1 MPAPMD
7 ISVKYIRDTLARCH
21 PRPEASALA
30 RVVCCEELGL
40 SSADYFLGKDIT
52 LSPKD
57 EQKLE
62 SILARLCRHEPVQYV
77 LGRARFLGRDFHVE
91 PGVLIPRPETEE
103 LVELIL
109 RELSGTPRVL
119 DVGTGSGCIAVT
131 LALEMPG
138 AEVCAWDVSPRA
150 LEVAQANC
158 RLLHAAVDFRLRD
171 VFACDPQDG
180 GQYDAIVSNPPYV
193 AEAEKRDMA
202 PEVLDWEPSE
212 ALFVPDDDPL
222 RYYRRIGRLGL
233 ERLKPGGRIY
243 LEINRA
249 YGPQLLQLFR
259 GQGYGDMRLLKDLSG
274 NDRFVVL
281 RHPGGGPACFKE

>member
-62 SILARLCRHEPVQYV
+62 SILARLCCHEPVQYV

-103 LVELIL
+103 LVELML

-131 LALEMPG
+131 LALDMPQSRVTACDISPSALAVAQENALRLG
-138 AEVCAWDVSPRA
+138 ASVALERRDMLCMGDDVAVWDV
-150 LEVAQANC
+150 
-158 RLLHAAVDFRLRD
+158 
-171 VFACDPQDG
+171 
-180 GQYDAIVSNPPYV
+180 IVSNPPYICD
-193 AEAEKRDMA
+193 AERKDMSRN
-202 PEVLDWEPSE
+202 VLDYEPHS
-212 ALFVPDDDPL
+212 ALFVPDADPL
-222 RYYRRIGRLGL
+222 RFYAPIARYAARALR
-233 ERLKPGGRIY
+233 PGGALYFELNPLTADLTADMVRQAGFTQVDVY
-243 LEINRA
+243 RDM
-249 YGPQLLQLFR
+249 YGKR
-259 GQGYGDMRLLKDLSG
+259 RMMKACNVVRL
-274 NDRFVVL
+274 
-281 RHPGGGPACFKE
+281 